1 MNTKKISQLTGICF
15 SACSK
20 WAKENGVNQI
30 KVKGIMAYDWT
41 EKDLERFNNRPKRI
55 LFLPL
60 KQKASAIK
68 SADAETFTQG
78 TF

>member
-60 KQKASAIK
+60 K
-68 SADAETFTQG
+68 
-78 TF
+78 